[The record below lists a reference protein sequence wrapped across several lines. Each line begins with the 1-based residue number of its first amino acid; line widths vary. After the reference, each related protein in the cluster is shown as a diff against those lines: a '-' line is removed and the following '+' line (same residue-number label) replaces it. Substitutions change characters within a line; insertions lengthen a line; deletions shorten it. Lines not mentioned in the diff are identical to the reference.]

1 MSEIDVR
8 QDGRTIGDY
17 LANTLLPRLEGF
29 LPLII
34 GLGIGVFLVLMF
46 GRLPTKWV
54 TFILFAGFAGSVL
67 ILVMLLTNKTRES
80 ILFAAIPTLP
90 LYYSITPGFR
100 ENTLYSVMSNGFPI
114 DLFDIGISFLAIGWL
129 YQLWIK
135 TNPISLRF
143 PRAWL
148 IPMGLLLLINI
159 YSSLFIARDNFY
171 SFSMI
176 YSQLK
181 CYLIAFFIANYIRD
195 PHSLRLTGYAFAAI
209 LLTQGLIVMEQL
221 FLGVI
226 FTEAN
231 LGRSTSLKSVA
242 DLGTIYRVAG
252 TLGHPNNMAMY
263 LDLIIPWVGF
273 QLVIEKHATR
283 RVYLGIAFFLA
294 IFAVVSSGSR
304 GAWMGLLIGGFISI
318 MLWYRKQQKSPIV
331 VLFSLVIVVSIL
343 FATLFAASNTF
354 RTRLTAG
361 DAGAALV
368 RVPLMEVALETINA
382 HPLQGVGLANY
393 TGEMRRFDRTDLRI
407 SSYYDQPV
415 HNTFLLMAAET
426 GIPSSALFLL
436 ILVLA
441 LLLAYRVAMRG
452 QDEVAALGFGLFASL
467 IGWTIHNQV
476 NHTAPFTETTLW
488 VLLGLLLAAYH
499 LLQRQDNLSQRQHI
513 AAQQSPKNRPLR
525 AALKRET

>member
-1 MSEIDVR
+1 MSNTPAQR
-8 QDGRTIGDY
+8 DGRRYGGY
-17 LANTLLPRLEGF
+17 LLESAF
-29 LPLII
+29 FQLERYLPLLLGLAI
-34 GLGIGVFLVLMF
+34 GMAMVLMF
-46 GRLPTKWV
+46 GRLPTKWI
-54 TFILFAGFAGSVL
+54 TFIVAAAFAGSLL
-67 ILVMLLTNKTRES
+67 ILVTLLTSKTRET

-90 LYYSITPGFR
+90 LFYSITPGFR
-100 ENTLYSVMSNGFPI
+100 ENTPFTVLANGFRI
-114 DLFDIGISFLAIGWL
+114 ELFDIGLFFLFAGWL

-135 TNPISLRF
+135 ASPISIRF
-143 PRAWL
+143 PRNWL
-148 IPMGLLLLINI
+148 AVMALLLAINL
-159 YSSLFIARDNFY
+159 YSSLFVARDSFY

-181 CYLIAFFIANYIRD
+181 CYLFIFFIANYIRD
-195 PHSLRLTGYAFAAI
+195 GHSLRLTGYAFAAI

-226 FTEAN
+226 FTDAN
-231 LGRSTSLKSVA
+231 LGRQTSLKSVA

-273 QLVIEKHATR
+273 QFAIEQHPKR
-283 RVYLGIAFFLA
+283 RIYLGIAFLLA
-294 IFAVVSSGSR
+294 VFAVVSSGSR

-318 MLWYRKQQKSPIV
+318 MLWYRKQQKSPVV

-343 FATLFAASNTF
+343 FSTLFAASNTF

-368 RVPLMEVALETINA
+368 RVPLMEVAVETINA

-393 TGEMRRFDRTDLRI
+393 TGEMRNFDRTELRI

-426 GIPSSALFLL
+426 GVPSSALFVGL
-436 ILVLA
+436 
-441 LLLAYRVAMRG
+441 LLLALSMSYRIAMRG
-452 QDEVAALGFGLFASL
+452 EGEIAALGFGLLASL
-467 IGWTIHNQV
+467 IGWIIHNQV
-476 NHTAPFTETTLW
+476 NHTAPFTESTLW
-488 VLLGLLLAAYH
+488 VLFGLLLAAYYQM
-499 LLQRQDNLSQRQHI
+499 QRQSELAAKSATPPSSPAPTRGRQP
-513 AAQQSPKNRPLR
+513 ARSR
-525 AALKRET
+525 